1 MACRLGVEPPTA
13 TRGLSHLGG
22 GGWFRREAVPGD
34 RRQVRIVVTE
44 AGRDVLPEIEQVWSD
59 LAELAL
65 DPTAPDRRDQ
75 ALTVLEEA
83 SDRLR
88 GAIGDGPLAE

>member
-1 MACRLGVEPPTA
+1 
-13 TRGLSHLGG
+13 
-22 GGWFRREAVPGD
+22 
-34 RRQVRIVVTE
+34 VTE

-65 DPTAPDRRDQ
+65 GEVAPDRREL

-88 GAIGDGPLAE
+88 GVIGDGPLAE